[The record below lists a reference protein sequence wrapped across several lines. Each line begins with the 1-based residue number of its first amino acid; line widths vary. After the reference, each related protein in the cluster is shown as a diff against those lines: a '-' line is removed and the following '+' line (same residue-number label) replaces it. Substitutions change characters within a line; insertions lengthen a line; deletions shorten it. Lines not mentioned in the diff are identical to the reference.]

1 MIQHHW
7 LRLYWALWLLAYDV
21 PKFLL
26 RRLPILKINSNFLI
40 EQVEVTTQSITAGGG
55 TVKTV
60 VCDGNCTKQAFLK
73 RYETV
78 KEKPSQ
84 TKYGVFLLFDF
95 VHLLKNYRNLWLT
108 KKMGELV
115 NWRQWRTENYKM
127 IWFKIALWVRI
138 KDISISLVPKP
149 TEPQKVST
157 CYHV

>member
-7 LRLYWALWLLAYDV
+7 LRLYWALWLLVYDV

-40 EQVEVTTQSITAGGG
+40 EQVEVTTQSITAGWG

-60 VCDGNCTKQAFLK
+60 VCDGNCTKQAFFK
-73 RYETV
+73 RYEKV

-84 TKYGVFLLFDF
+84 TKYGIFLLFDF

-108 KKMGELV
+108 EKNVGACI
-115 NWRQWRTENYKM
+115 WRQWRTENCKM
-127 IWFKIALWVRI
+127 IWFKIALWVEL
-138 KDISISLVPKP
+138 KNVSI
-149 TEPQKVST
+149 
-157 CYHV
+157 YH